1 MWLIAAEDLD
11 ADAGVDG
18 VGDGGG
24 DEGGEEAVYIEIGAE
39 FEDERWN
46 GSGDG
51 EVNFWNVEERLRR
64 SDDNAVA

>member
-24 DEGGEEAVYIEIGAE
+24 DEGREEAVYIEIGAE
-39 FEDERWN
+39 FRI
-46 GSGDG
+46 
-51 EVNFWNVEERLRR
+51 
-64 SDDNAVA
+64 

>member
-39 FEDERWN
+39 LEDERWN

-51 EVNFWNVEERLRR
+51 EMNFWNVEE
-64 SDDNAVA
+64 

>member
-1 MWLIAAEDLD
+1 MRMRVY
-11 ADAGVDG
+11 VDG

-51 EVNFWNVEERLRR
+51 
-64 SDDNAVA
+64 